1 MNIKTFIT
9 DLFRKKETLKEYI
22 PRSSLET
29 SIVLYQSDAVN
40 TIFNMYCSSNNFV
53 YDYKA
58 NYISNKIQE
67 DGDDILKFSNI
78 IMHLTIPD
86 TNDYNK
92 ELLEIA
98 LSSRLSIKTAE
109 EKDTIHVL
117 ISGSIYEY
125 KNLIR
130 NTNNQNNRLIKE
142 IITLLYQTN
151 SCFFK
156 DFIEFGIMNERRFNN
171 FTDDST
177 YTNFEYIRDIN
188 MDIVNLDD
196 INFNTNK
203 SYNKIINEIISK
215 FKYEDLLDLSNITIN
230 FKNITRKS
238 LNELLDFGFY
248 IYESDRKTEEKFKV
262 PTNYN
267 LETKYMVNIFE
278 KQDSNN
284 QAIISINNTLEEL
297 GNNMIKVSKDLINQE
312 IDETTASGYLPLNTI
327 TNIYCILS
335 LKQLLEFIID
345 SKSKNNELN
354 TIKYTLFNM
363 IIDKLIKLP
372 VNINTKDDIKNILLP
387 QYIKYELFDSVEEQN
402 I

>member
-9 DLFRKKETLKEYI
+9 DLFRKKETPEEYI
-22 PRSSLET
+22 PRSALET

-40 TIFNMYCSSNNFV
+40 TIFNICYGSNNFA
-53 YDYKA
+53 YDYKT
-58 NYISNKIQE
+58 NYISDKINE
-67 DGDDILKFSNI
+67 NGDAILKFSNVI
-78 IMHLTIPD
+78 LYLTIPD

-92 ELLEIA
+92 ELLEITI
-98 LSSRLSIKTAE
+98 SSRLCIKTSQ

-117 ISGSIYEY
+117 IGGSIYEY

-156 DFIEFGIMNERRFNN
+156 DFIEFGVMNERRFNN

-177 YTNFEYIRDIN
+177 YTNFEYIRDNN

-196 INFNTNK
+196 INFSTNK

-215 FKYEDLLDLSNITIN
+215 FKYEDLLDLLNITIN

-238 LNELLDFGFY
+238 LIELLNFGFY
-248 IYESDRKTEEKFKV
+248 IYETDRKIEEKFKT
-262 PTNYN
+262 PSIYN
-267 LETKYMVNIFE
+267 LESKYTINMFE
-278 KQDSNN
+278 KQDNSN
-284 QAIISINNTLEEL
+284 QTIISINNTLEEL

-312 IDETTASGYLPLNTI
+312 IDESTANGYLPLNTT
-327 TNIYCILS
+327 TNIYCILT
-335 LKQLLEFIID
+335 LKQLLQFVID
-345 SKSKNNELN
+345 SKSKNNELDV
-354 TIKYTLFNM
+354 IKHTLFNM
-363 IIDKLIKLP
+363 IIDKTIKLQ
-372 VNINTKDDIKNILLP
+372 VDINTKDDINNILLP
-387 QYIKYELFDSVEEQN
+387 QYIKDELLDTVEEQN

>member
-9 DLFRKKETLKEYI
+9 DLFRKKETVKEYI

-40 TIFNMYCSSNNFV
+40 TIFNMYCGSNNFV

-78 IMHLTIPD
+78 IMYLTIPD

-203 SYNKIINEIISK
+203 SYSKIINEVISK
-215 FKYEDLLDLSNITIN
+215 FKYEDLLDLLNITIN

-284 QAIISINNTLEEL
+284 QVIISINNTLEEL

-312 IDETTASGYLPLNTI
+312 IDETTASGYLPLNTT

-372 VNINTKDDIKNILLP
+372 VNINTKDDINNILLP
-387 QYIKYELFDSVEEQN
+387 QYIKDELFDSVEEQN